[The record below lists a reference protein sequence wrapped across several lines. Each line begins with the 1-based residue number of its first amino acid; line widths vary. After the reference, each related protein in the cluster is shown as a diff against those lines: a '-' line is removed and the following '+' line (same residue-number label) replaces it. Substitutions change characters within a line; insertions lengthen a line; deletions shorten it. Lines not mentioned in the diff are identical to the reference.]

1 MNPIGGALF
10 FFPVA
15 FSTFTP
21 SFRFQYYFWL
31 QAILTRLGD
40 FRGLMEVYVSRGS
53 WEEASALLAAHPEFG
68 PVFYPAYA
76 KAQIAQDNF
85 ENAFEAYLKAGEPAK
100 AMGILEGARH
110 RMGGWV

>member
-1 MNPIGGALF
+1 MPLCS
-10 FFPVA
+10 

-21 SFRFQYYFWL
+21 AFRCHNYFLL

-100 AMGILEGARH
+100 AMGILEGARR
-110 RMGGWV
+110 RMGGCV